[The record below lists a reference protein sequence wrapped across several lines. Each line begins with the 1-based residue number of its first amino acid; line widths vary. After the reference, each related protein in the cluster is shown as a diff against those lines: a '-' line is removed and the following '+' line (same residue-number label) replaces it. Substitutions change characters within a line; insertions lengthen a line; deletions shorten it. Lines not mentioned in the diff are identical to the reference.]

1 MVSCSRKERSDFN
14 GKAFMKLINPLDH
27 PHSGKAA
34 ILIAIA
40 LVLGITV
47 HEVFFLIALLIAAM
61 ACIEWGAHE
70 VHVIHDLHERKTHSQ
85 PQPASLATRVALHPF
100 LTGMSRTHLA
110 LLADCAIA
118 AHFEK
123 GQTILREGEFAKGVY
138 LIESG
143 EVVLESGEESGEP
156 VVVDTIGP
164 GDPLG
169 WSWMFP
175 PYIWRFTARAVEPI
189 DAIFFDGTTL
199 REYCEKDHSLG
210 YELLKRT
217 TLVMLRR
224 LQATRDRML
233 SILQELDTYENENE
247 GKDRIHFQAIKREN
261 GRMH

>member
-1 MVSCSRKERSDFN
+1 
-14 GKAFMKLINPLDH
+14 MKLINPLDH

-47 HEVFFLIALLIAAM
+47 HEVFFLIALLIAAI
-61 ACIEWGAHE
+61 ACIGWGAHE
-70 VHVIHDLHERKTHSQ
+70 VHVIHDLHKRKTHSQ
-85 PQPASLATRVALHPF
+85 PQPAALVTRVALHPF
-100 LTGMSRTHLA
+100 LTGMSRPHLA

-118 AHFEK
+118 THFEK
-123 GQTILREGEFAKGVY
+123 GQTILRKGEFAEGFY

-156 VVVDTIGP
+156 VVVNTIRA
-164 GDPLG
+164 GDSLG

-175 PYIWRFTARAVEPI
+175 PYVWRFTAIAIEPI
-189 DAIFFDGTTL
+189 DAIFFYGTTL

-217 TLVMLRR
+217 SRVMLKG

-233 SILQELDTYENENE
+233 SILQELDTYENQEKI
-247 GKDRIHFQAIKREN
+247 G
-261 GRMH
+261 